1 MKAFLEV
8 LLIVFEDWREPII
21 DLLNNVHLTNDEASA
36 ARMTAR
42 DRSYTIAGGQLYK
55 KGVV

>member
-42 DRSYTIAGGQLYK
+42 DRSYTIAGGCLASP
-55 KGVV
+55 